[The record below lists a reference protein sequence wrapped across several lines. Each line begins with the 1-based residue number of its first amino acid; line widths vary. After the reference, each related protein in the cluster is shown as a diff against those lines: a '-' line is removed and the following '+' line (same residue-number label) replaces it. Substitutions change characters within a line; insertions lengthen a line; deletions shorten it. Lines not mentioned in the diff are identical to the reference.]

1 MINTIS
7 IENFP
12 TAQELRDYRNSEEF
26 KINQIKAN
34 ILKAVEEGYDE
45 VFVEEYSEN
54 IKEYFES
61 LGYTT
66 HYVYPDLV
74 ISW

>member
-1 MINTIS
+1 MIS

-12 TAQELRDYRNSEEF
+12 TAQELRDYRDSEEF

-45 VFVEEYSEN
+45 VFVEDYSEN
-54 IKEYFES
+54 IKEYFEE

-66 HYVYPDLV
+66 RYVYPDLV